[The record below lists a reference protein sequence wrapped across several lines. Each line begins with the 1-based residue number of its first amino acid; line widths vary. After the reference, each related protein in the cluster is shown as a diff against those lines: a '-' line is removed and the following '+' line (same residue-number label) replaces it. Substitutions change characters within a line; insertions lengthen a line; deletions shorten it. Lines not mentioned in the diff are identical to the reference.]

1 MSTPYER
8 NPNDPRALVPFD
20 EHLFDATSA
29 VAREN
34 PRGRW
39 ITRFH
44 GLDEPFQ
51 RMLNAVEPQSYTR
64 PHRHLDPPKTEVFV
78 ALRGSA
84 LVVRFADGGT
94 PIEGVVISAD
104 GPVRG
109 IEIPPGA
116 WHCLLSLEEG
126 TVLFEA
132 KEGPY
137 IESTDKDFA
146 PWAPPEADREA
157 GMAFIASIR
166 AHFGSILP
174 AVDAR
179 DEIAAEEDEI
189 L

>member
-1 MSTPYER
+1 MSTPYPR
-8 NPNDPRALVPFD
+8 NPREPLALVAID
-20 EHLFDATSA
+20 EELFDSTAD
-29 VAREN
+29 VARDN

-44 GLDEPFQ
+44 GLNEPFQ
-51 RMLNAVEPQSYTR
+51 RMLNAIEPQSYTR
-64 PHRHLDPPKTEVFV
+64 PHRHLNPPKSEVFV

-84 LVVRFADGGT
+84 LIVRFADNGA
-94 PIEGVVISAD
+94 PIEGVIISD
-104 GPVRG
+104 GGPVRG

-116 WHCLLSLEEG
+116 WHCLVSLQEG

-137 IESTDKDFA
+137 IEGADKDFA
-146 PWAPPEADREA
+146 PWAPPEEDRDA
-157 GMAFIASIR
+157 GLAFIASLR

-174 AVDAR
+174 TVAAR

>member
-1 MSTPYER
+1 MSTPYAR
-8 NPNDPRALVPFD
+8 NANDPLALVAYD
-20 EHLFDATSA
+20 DDLFDATSE
-29 VAREN
+29 VARDN

-44 GLDEPFQ
+44 GLNEPFQ
-51 RMLNAVEPQSYTR
+51 RMLNAIEPLSYTR
-64 PHRHLDPPKTEVFV
+64 PHRHLNPPKSEVFV

-84 LVVRFADGGT
+84 LVVRFADGGA
-94 PIEGVVISAD
+94 PLEGVVISD
-104 GPVRG
+104 GGPVRG

-116 WHCLLSLEEG
+116 WHCMVSLEEG
-126 TVLFEA
+126 AVLFEA

-137 IESTDKDFA
+137 IEGADKDFA
-146 PWAPPEADREA
+146 PWAPPESDREA
-157 GMAFIASIR
+157 GLAFIASLR

-174 AVDAR
+174 AVAAI

>member
-8 NPNDPRALVPFD
+8 NPDDPLALVAFD
-20 EHLFDATSA
+20 EDLMDATSA
-29 VAREN
+29 AARDN
-34 PRGRW
+34 PRARW

-64 PHRHLDPPKTEVFV
+64 PHRHLDPPKSEVFV

-84 LVVRFADGGT
+84 LIVRFADDGI
-94 PIEGVVISAD
+94 PVEGVVIAD
-104 GPVRG
+104 AGPARG

-116 WHCLLSLEEG
+116 WHCLVSLEEG

-137 IESTDKDFA
+137 VQATDKDFA
-146 PWAPPEADREA
+146 PWAPPEDDREA
-157 GMAFIASIR
+157 GLAFIASLR
-166 AHFGSILP
+166 AHFGSVLP
-174 AVDAR
+174 AVAAM